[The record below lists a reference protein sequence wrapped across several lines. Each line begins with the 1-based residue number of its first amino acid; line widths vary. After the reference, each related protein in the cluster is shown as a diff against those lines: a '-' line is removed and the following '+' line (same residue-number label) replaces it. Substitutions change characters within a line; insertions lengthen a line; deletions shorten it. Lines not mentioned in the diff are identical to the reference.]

1 MTVWRLTFDSLVKNY
16 DMVQALKGVSF
27 SLGQGV
33 NGLLGPNGAGKSTM
47 MNILSGNLAQTSGSI
62 IYNGRDIRKMGK
74 DFRKLLGYMP
84 QQQALYPGFTA
95 VQFLSYMAALRGMGK
110 AETAEAVPRVLS
122 QVALEDVANRKIK
135 TFSGGMKQ
143 RLLIAQ
149 AILADPEVLVLDE
162 PTAGLDPKQ
171 RIAIRNLIASLAEK
185 KIVIVST
192 HVVSDVAGI
201 AKEIL
206 LLKQGELISQLP
218 PGELI
223 HQIDGTV
230 WNVVV
235 KKEEL
240 PSWQS
245 QYRVSNIAY
254 DENGFCLRLLSDTE
268 IVGGYRVKP
277 NLEDVYLSYFGE

>member
-1 MTVWRLTFDSLVKNY
+1 MELTFDGLVKNY
-16 DMVQALKGVSF
+16 DTVKALKGVSF
-27 SLGQGV
+27 TLTPGV

-47 MNILSGNLAQTSGSI
+47 MNILSGNLSQTA
-62 IYNGRDIRKMGK
+62 GRITFDGEDIRNMGK
-74 DFRKLLGYMP
+74 AFRKRLGYMP

-95 VQFLSYMAALRGMGK
+95 VQFLGYMATLRGMGK
-110 AETAEAVPRVLS
+110 SEATDAVHRVLR
-122 QVALEDVANRKIK
+122 QVGLEDVAARKIK

-149 AILADPEVLVLDE
+149 AILADPDVLVLDE

-171 RIAIRNLIASLAEK
+171 RIAIRNLIASLAEQ

-192 HVVSDVAGI
+192 HVVSDIAGI

-206 LLKQGELISQLP
+206 LLKQGKLISQLP
-218 PGELI
+218 PAELI
-223 HQIDGTV
+223 RQIDGTV
-230 WNVVV
+230 WEVSVSKDN
-235 KKEEL
+235 L

-245 QYRVSNIAY
+245 RYRISNMVY
-254 DENGFCLRLLSDTE
+254 DGSDFYLRLLSDE
-268 IVGGYRVKP
+268 AVPGGRRVKP

>member
-1 MTVWRLTFDSLVKNY
+1 MELTFDGLVKNY
-16 DMVQALKGVSF
+16 DTVKALKGVSF
-27 SLGQGV
+27 TLTPGV

-47 MNILSGNLAQTSGSI
+47 MNILSGNLSQTAGRI
-62 IYNGRDIRKMGK
+62 TFNGEDIRNMGK
-74 DFRKLLGYMP
+74 AFRKRLGYMP

-95 VQFLSYMAALRGMGK
+95 AQFLGYMATLRGMGK
-110 AETAEAVPRVLS
+110 TEATDAVHRVLR
-122 QVALEDVANRKIK
+122 QVELEDVAARKIK

-149 AILADPEVLVLDE
+149 AILADPDVLVLDE

-171 RIAIRNLIASLAEK
+171 RIAIRNLIASLAER

-192 HVVSDVAGI
+192 HVVSDIAGI

-218 PGELI
+218 PAELI
-223 HQIDGTV
+223 RQIDGTV
-230 WNVVV
+230 WEVSVS
-235 KKEEL
+235 KDDL
-240 PSWQS
+240 PIWQS
-245 QYRVSNIAY
+245 RYRISNMAY
-254 DENGFCLRLLSDTE
+254 DGSDFCLRLLSDE
-268 IVGGYRVKP
+268 AVPGGRRVKP

>member
-1 MTVWRLTFDSLVKNY
+1 MELTFDGLVKNY
-16 DMVQALKGVSF
+16 DTVKALKGVSF
-27 SLGQGV
+27 TLTPGV

-47 MNILSGNLAQTSGSI
+47 MNILSGNLSQTAGGI
-62 IYNGRDIRKMGK
+62 TFNGEDIRSMGK
-74 DFRKLLGYMP
+74 EFRKRLGYMP

-95 VQFLSYMAALRGMGK
+95 AQFLGYMATLRGMVK
-110 AETAEAVPRVLS
+110 TEAADAVHRVLR
-122 QVALEDVANRKIK
+122 QVELVDVATRKIK

-149 AILADPEVLVLDE
+149 AILADPDVLVLDE

-171 RIAIRNLIASLAEK
+171 RIAIRNLIASLAER

-192 HVVSDVAGI
+192 HVVSDIACI

-218 PGELI
+218 PAELI
-223 HQIDGTV
+223 QQIDGTV
-230 WNVVV
+230 WEVSVS
-235 KKEEL
+235 KDDL

-245 QYRVSNIAY
+245 RYRISNMAY
-254 DENGFCLRLLSDTE
+254 DGSDFCLRLLSDAA
-268 IVGGYRVKP
+268 VPGGHRVKP

>member
-1 MTVWRLTFDSLVKNY
+1 MELTFDGLVKNY
-16 DMVQALKGVSF
+16 DTVKALKDVSF
-27 SLGQGV
+27 TLTPGV

-47 MNILSGNLAQTSGSI
+47 MNILSGNLSQTDGRI
-62 IYNGRDIRKMGK
+62 TFNGEDIRSMGK
-74 DFRKLLGYMP
+74 EFRKRLGYMP

-95 VQFLSYMAALRGMGK
+95 AQFLGYMATLRGMEK
-110 AETAEAVPRVLS
+110 AEATDAVHRVLR
-122 QVALEDVANRKIK
+122 QVALEDVAARKIK

-149 AILADPEVLVLDE
+149 AILADPDVLVLDE

-171 RIAIRNLIASLAEK
+171 RIAIRNLIASLAER

-192 HVVSDVAGI
+192 HVVSDIAGI

-218 PGELI
+218 PAELI
-223 HQIDGTV
+223 RQIDGIV
-230 WNVVV
+230 WEVSVS
-235 KKEEL
+235 KDDL

-245 QYRVSNIAY
+245 RYRISNMAY
-254 DENGFCLRLLSDTE
+254 DGSDFCLRLLSDE
-268 IVGGYRVKP
+268 AVPGGHPVKP

>member
-1 MTVWRLTFDSLVKNY
+1 MELTFDGLVKNY
-16 DMVQALKGVSF
+16 DTVKALKGVSF
-27 SLGQGV
+27 TLTPGV

-47 MNILSGNLAQTSGSI
+47 MNILSGNLSQTSGRI
-62 IYNGRDIRKMGK
+62 TFNGEDIRNMGK
-74 DFRKLLGYMP
+74 EFRKRLGYMP

-95 VQFLSYMAALRGMGK
+95 AQFLGYMATLRGMEK
-110 AETAEAVPRVLS
+110 AETTDTVHRVLR
-122 QVALEDVANRKIK
+122 QVELEDVATRKIK

-149 AILADPEVLVLDE
+149 AILADPDVLVLDE

-171 RIAIRNLIASLAEK
+171 RIAIRNLIASLAER

-192 HVVSDVAGI
+192 HVVSDIAGI

-218 PGELI
+218 PAELI
-223 HQIDGTV
+223 QQIDGTV
-230 WNVVV
+230 WEVSVS
-235 KKEEL
+235 KDDL

-245 QYRVSNIAY
+245 RYRISNMAY
-254 DENGFCLRLLSDTE
+254 DGSDFCLRLLSDAA
-268 IVGGYRVKP
+268 VPGGHRVKP

>member
-1 MTVWRLTFDSLVKNY
+1 MELTFDGLVKNY
-16 DMVQALKGVSF
+16 DTVKALKGVSF
-27 SLGQGV
+27 TLTPGV

-47 MNILSGNLAQTSGSI
+47 MNILSGNLSQTAGRI
-62 IYNGRDIRKMGK
+62 TFNGEDIRSMGK
-74 DFRKLLGYMP
+74 AFRKRLGYMP

-95 VQFLSYMAALRGMGK
+95 AQFLGYMATLRGMEK
-110 AETAEAVPRVLS
+110 AEATDAVHRVLR
-122 QVALEDVANRKIK
+122 QVALEDVATRKIK

-149 AILADPEVLVLDE
+149 AILADPDVLVLDE

-171 RIAIRNLIASLAEK
+171 RIAIRNLIASLAER

-192 HVVSDVAGI
+192 HVVSDIAGI

-218 PGELI
+218 PAELI
-223 HQIDGTV
+223 QQIDGTV
-230 WNVVV
+230 WEVSVS
-235 KKEEL
+235 KEDL
-240 PSWQS
+240 PLWQS
-245 QYRVSNIAY
+245 RYRVSNMAY
-254 DENGFCLRLLSDTE
+254 DGSDFCLRLLSDAA
-268 IVGGYRVKP
+268 VPGGHRVKP

>member
-1 MTVWRLTFDSLVKNY
+1 MELTFDGLVKNY
-16 DMVQALKGVSF
+16 DTVKALKGVSF
-27 SLGQGV
+27 TLTPGV

-47 MNILSGNLAQTSGSI
+47 MNILSGNLSQTSGRI
-62 IYNGRDIRKMGK
+62 TFNGEDIRNMGK
-74 DFRKLLGYMP
+74 EFRKRLGYMP

-95 VQFLSYMAALRGMGK
+95 AQFLGYMATLRGMGK
-110 AETAEAVPRVLS
+110 AEATAAVHRVLR
-122 QVALEDVANRKIK
+122 QVELEDVATRKIK

-143 RLLIAQ
+143 RLLVAQ
-149 AILADPEVLVLDE
+149 AILADPDVLVLDE

-171 RIAIRNLIASLAEK
+171 RIAIRNLIASLAER

-192 HVVSDVAGI
+192 HVVSDIAGI

-218 PGELI
+218 PAELI
-223 HQIDGTV
+223 RQIDGTV
-230 WNVVV
+230 WEVSVSKDN
-235 KKEEL
+235 L

-245 QYRVSNIAY
+245 RYRISNMAY
-254 DENGFCLRLLSDTE
+254 DGSDFCLRLLSDE
-268 IVGGYRVKP
+268 AVPGGRRVKP

>member
-1 MTVWRLTFDSLVKNY
+1 MELTFDGLVKNY
-16 DMVQALKGVSF
+16 DTVKALKGVSF
-27 SLGQGV
+27 TLTPGV

-47 MNILSGNLAQTSGSI
+47 MNILSGNLSQTAGRI
-62 IYNGRDIRKMGK
+62 TFNGEDIRSMGK
-74 DFRKLLGYMP
+74 AFRKRLGYMP

-95 VQFLSYMAALRGMGK
+95 AQFLGYMASLRGMGK
-110 AETAEAVPRVLS
+110 TEATDAVHRVLR
-122 QVALEDVANRKIK
+122 QVELEDVALRRIK

-149 AILADPEVLVLDE
+149 AILADPDVLVLDE

-171 RIAIRNLIASLAEK
+171 RIAIRNLIASLAER

-192 HVVSDVAGI
+192 HVVSDIAGI

-218 PGELI
+218 PAELI
-223 HQIDGTV
+223 RQIDGIV
-230 WNVVV
+230 WEVSVS
-235 KKEEL
+235 KDDL
-240 PSWQS
+240 SSWQS
-245 QYRVSNIAY
+245 RYRISNMAY
-254 DENGFCLRLLSDTE
+254 DGSDFCLRLLSDE
-268 IVGGYRVKP
+268 AVPGGHPVKP

>member
-1 MTVWRLTFDSLVKNY
+1 MELTFDGLVKNY
-16 DMVQALKGVSF
+16 DTVKALKGVSF
-27 SLGQGV
+27 TLTPGV

-47 MNILSGNLAQTSGSI
+47 MNILSGNLSQTAGRI
-62 IYNGRDIRKMGK
+62 TFNGEDIRNMGK
-74 DFRKLLGYMP
+74 EFRKRLGYMP

-95 VQFLSYMAALRGMGK
+95 AQFLGYLATLRGMEK
-110 AETAEAVPRVLS
+110 AEATDAVHRVLR
-122 QVALEDVANRKIK
+122 QVELEDVATRKIK

-149 AILADPEVLVLDE
+149 AILADPDVLVLDE

-171 RIAIRNLIASLAEK
+171 RIAIRNLIASLAER

-192 HVVSDVAGI
+192 HVVSDIAGI

-218 PGELI
+218 PAELI
-223 HQIDGTV
+223 QQIDGTV
-230 WNVVV
+230 WEVSVS
-235 KKEEL
+235 KDDL
-240 PSWQS
+240 ASWQS
-245 QYRVSNIAY
+245 RYRISNMAY
-254 DENGFCLRLLSDTE
+254 DGSDFCLRLLSDAA
-268 IVGGYRVKP
+268 VPGGRRVKP